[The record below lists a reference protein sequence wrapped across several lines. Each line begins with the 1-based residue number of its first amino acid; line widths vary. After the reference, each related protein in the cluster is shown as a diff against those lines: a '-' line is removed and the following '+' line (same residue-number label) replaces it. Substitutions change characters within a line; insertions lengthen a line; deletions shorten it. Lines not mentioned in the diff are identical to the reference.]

1 MEIKHKSFSPFCRS
15 SLSRSTSILSPLGY
29 PKGLLLDFSFFTH
42 TIMAGDVINSLENMK
57 LTTEEKEVITIS
69 NEGQKDHREL
79 QLESDREVPYV

>member
-1 MEIKHKSFSPFCRS
+1 
-15 SLSRSTSILSPLGY
+15 
-29 PKGLLLDFSFFTH
+29 
-42 TIMAGDVINSLENMK
+42 MAGDVINSLENMK